1 MAESTQH
8 LQLLQRILDYVWL
21 TFGELY
27 SLSVLHDL
35 PTTVGGEKPPRL
47 GGFCPDVYATDV
59 PVTTT
64 IIGEA
69 KTARDLETEHSRNQ
83 LTAFIA
89 HLSSQSSGVL
99 IVAVPWQ
106 STGAAQRM
114 LRQLASKAG
123 ECKSTPSIVIL
134 SETSEYKV
142 Q

>member
-21 TFGELY
+21 NFGKLY
-27 SLSVLHDL
+27 SLSILHDL

-47 GGFCPDVYATDV
+47 GGFSPDVYAIDV
-59 PVTTT
+59 PVTIT

-69 KTARDLETEHSRNQ
+69 KTARDLETEHSRRQ
-83 LTAFIA
+83 LTAFIT
-89 HLSSQSSGVL
+89 HLNSQSNGVL

-106 STGAAQRM
+106 SIGASQRM
-114 LRQLASKAG
+114 LKQLAMKASK
-123 ECKSTPSIVIL
+123 CKSTLSIVIL
-134 SETSEYKV
+134 SETGEYKI